1 MAKRDFS
8 SRPPGRPGPGGP
20 PQGGRGRPFGRPGP
34 DPRDGRDRDRKPP
47 GRPPLIV
54 HRDRDLL
61 VVVKEPGQ
69 PTRGK
74 PGVSL
79 VSRVN
84 EHMAGRRERYR
95 PIHELDDTASGVV
108 AFVPAGEDDDIRE
121 PIRSST
127 TYMVLVEGDFDTG
140 DAPERVMT
148 GPVPGLKAKASAPVT
163 SVRKVQS
170 GNGLTLLRVRARPD
184 APGQVR
190 THLAAAGHPVL
201 GDTESGSMRD
211 DVRRVALHAEEIRL
225 RHPGTGMTERYRHP
239 APASFYRAVDATPP
253 EGSEEERPAPT
264 DARGWDQVAGWY
276 DDLITSGSSDHHEKI
291 VIPGVERLL
300 DLQPGE
306 RFLDIACGQGIL
318 LDQLSRRPDHGP
330 LVGIDASPALI
341 EAGRRN
347 LAEGADLRVGDA
359 RDLVGALDDPE
370 PFDAAACVLALMNI
384 DDLPGVC
391 RGIGSVLRPGGRFV
405 AVILHPAFRAPQ
417 TTAWGWTTDGRTGVA
432 VQFRRVDRYLTERS
446 SEIVMN
452 PGQAASGKPA
462 VTTTTHHR
470 PIGAYVAALSGAGLA
485 IDTIEEWVSQR
496 TSEPGPRAHA
506 ENIARAE
513 IPMFMAIRARKPG

>member
-8 SRPPGRPGPGGP
+8 PRPPGRSGPGGP
-20 PQGGRGRPFGRPGP
+20 PHAGRAKPHGRPGP
-34 DPRDGRDRDRKPP
+34 DPRDGQGRDRRPP

-79 VSRVN
+79 VARVN
-84 EHMAGRRERYR
+84 DHFAGRRERYR
-95 PIHELDDTASGVV
+95 PIHELDDSASGVV
-108 AFVPAGEDDDIRE
+108 AFVPAGEDDDIRD

-127 TYMVLVEGDFDTG
+127 TYLVLVEGDFDMG
-140 DAPERVMT
+140 DAPERAMT
-148 GPVPGLKAKASAPVT
+148 GPVPGLKAKSSAPVT
-163 SVRKVQS
+163 STRKVAA
-170 GNGLTLLRVRARPD
+170 GNGLTLLRIRARPD
-184 APGQVR
+184 APAQIR

-201 GDTESGSMRD
+201 GDSENGSRRD

-225 RHPGTGMTERYRHP
+225 RHPVAGTTERYRHP
-239 APASFYRAVDATPP
+239 APASFYRAVGATPP
-253 EGSEEERPAPT
+253 EGSEEERPTPT

-276 DDLITSGSSDHHEKI
+276 DDLVTSGASDHHENT

-300 DLQPGE
+300 DLRPGD
-306 RFLDIACGQGIL
+306 RFLDVACGQGIL
-318 LDQLSRRPDHGP
+318 LDQLARRRDLGP
-330 LVGIDASPALI
+330 IVGVDASPALI
-341 EAGRRN
+341 EAARRN
-347 LAEGADLRVGDA
+347 LGAGPDLRVADA
-359 RDLVGALDDPE
+359 RELAAALADTE

-391 RGIGSVLRPGGRFV
+391 REIGSVLRPGGRFV
-405 AVILHPAFRAPQ
+405 AVVLHPAFRAPQ

-432 VQFRRVDRYLTERS
+432 VQFRRVDRYLTERT

-470 PIGAYVAALSGAGLA
+470 PIGAYVAALAEAGLTVDA
-485 IDTIEEWVSQR
+485 IEEWASQR

-506 ENIARAE
+506 ENIARDE